1 MQVHF
6 NASLVTISVDMVDS
20 SSVETGRTANDAMDL
35 STKRM
40 KQNGNEDDSKTKL
53 WQVEHCQ

>member
-1 MQVHF
+1 
-6 NASLVTISVDMVDS
+6 MVDS